1 MLISLGRG
9 PGVFISERRPV
20 PESVGLDL
28 VYWSE
33 NASERRSRSHC
44 RQKPPCRSP
53 HGAPRMSEAAA
64 PEGNC
69 LHCSGI
75 ALFILYDLILLAGN
89 LLPAF
94 PGVRS
99 AASAPLVGSEGAA
112 MLPAAAPGGPLRPPR
127 PIPSRPV
134 PPRPEVRT
142 YLRADP
148 ALRITHFPVREVKF
162 TANFQFAKLNGC

>member
-20 PESVGLDL
+20 PESVRLDL

-134 PPRPEVRT
+134 PSRGAHVPPCGPRAALNALPGRRSEVHR
-142 YLRADP
+142 
-148 ALRITHFPVREVKF
+148 
-162 TANFQFAKLNGC
+162 

>member
-1 MLISLGRG
+1 
-9 PGVFISERRPV
+9 
-20 PESVGLDL
+20 
-28 VYWSE
+28 
-33 NASERRSRSHC
+33 
-44 RQKPPCRSP
+44 
-53 HGAPRMSEAAA
+53 
-64 PEGNC
+64 
-69 LHCSGI
+69 
-75 ALFILYDLILLAGN
+75 
-89 LLPAF
+89 
-94 PGVRS
+94 
-99 AASAPLVGSEGAA
+99 